1 MNMSYT
7 QARIAKIRQARSLLN
22 TLEVTAD
29 DIEVLNVAQQ
39 LLKTHHNMRK
49 ALDTLEAMVDGGNI
63 ENGFAVDV
71 DKMIRALKA

>member
-1 MNMSYT
+1 MSYT

-39 LLKTHHNMRK
+39 LLKTHYNMRK